1 MKLTLTSMAATVLA
15 VPVADII
22 SKELLTKDT
31 LANGLDI
38 EEIQPTRE
46 AVPDLK
52 DFLADLYGEKPLTDN
67 QILSLLIGSTPS
79 PDENTQQVTEAALTE
94 YEILNEVATTSLPS
108 VTESVLSDTDGSS
121 DVVIETETDN
131 DNHKIIENLEEIHEQ
146 ELIHVLN
153 EEIDL
158 IENLKKTEIQLKDE
172 LRQLEI
178 IKERRAE
185 MNGKSDEIEK
195 IFEEEVQESSLQS
208 SAAQLTSISTLCM
221 ALATL
226 MFL

>member
-1 MKLTLTSMAATVLA
+1 M
-15 VPVADII
+15 
-22 SKELLTKDT
+22 
-31 LANGLDI
+31 G
-38 EEIQPTRE
+38 
-46 AVPDLK
+46 
-52 DFLADLYGEKPLTDN
+52 
-67 QILSLLIGSTPS
+67 
-79 PDENTQQVTEAALTE
+79 
-94 YEILNEVATTSLPS
+94 NEVATTSLPS

-121 DVVIETETDN
+121 DVVIETEIEN
-131 DNHKIIENLEEIHEQ
+131 DNQKIIENLEEIHEQ

-178 IKERRAE
+178 MKERRAE

-208 SAAQLTSISTLCM
+208 SASQLTSISTLCM

>member
-1 MKLTLTSMAATVLA
+1 M
-15 VPVADII
+15 
-22 SKELLTKDT
+22 
-31 LANGLDI
+31 G
-38 EEIQPTRE
+38 
-46 AVPDLK
+46 
-52 DFLADLYGEKPLTDN
+52 
-67 QILSLLIGSTPS
+67 
-79 PDENTQQVTEAALTE
+79 TQQVTEAALTE
-94 YEILNEVATTSLPS
+94 YEIMNEVATTSLPS

-121 DVVIETETDN
+121 DVVIETEIDN
-131 DNHKIIENLEEIHEQ
+131 DNQKIIENLEEIHEQ

-208 SAAQLTSISTLCM
+208 
-221 ALATL
+221 
-226 MFL
+226 